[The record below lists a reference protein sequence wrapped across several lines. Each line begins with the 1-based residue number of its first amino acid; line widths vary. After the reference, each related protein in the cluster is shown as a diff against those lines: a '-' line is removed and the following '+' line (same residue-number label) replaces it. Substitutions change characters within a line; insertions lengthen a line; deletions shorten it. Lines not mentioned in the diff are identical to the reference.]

1 MKQRIQLITEEN
13 YQKPLSQY
21 RLLYG
26 RKGNDR
32 NEPFCNIETNQT
44 SAVARVKH
52 LQTVLEH
59 FQERFYV
66 EYFLIYVKNMLKH
79 QASVD

>member
-13 YQKPLSQY
+13 YQTPLSQY

-26 RKGNDR
+26 RKLNDR
-32 NEPFCNIETNQT
+32 NEPFCTIETNQT
-44 SAVARVKH
+44 SAVARAKH

-66 EYFLIYVKNMLKH
+66 EYLLNLREKHVKTSS
-79 QASVD
+79 QC